1 MLNNMSFYNFM
12 HKQILVLIALF
23 ASTAT
28 SYVFFGIVYSSYII
42 EPLWYLLVLA
52 VSYWGYSLH
61 KSYSKK
67 NYTIKDKEKWLSKLR
82 YFIFLYFSTW
92 TIMFIVYVS
101 RDNIELHY
109 LAIFTQLGV
118 AVVATTILV
127 TEKRLAIFILTSSML
142 PITIYLLLIGEFYA
156 YVIAILTVVL
166 AWVLLYGSRNTYNY
180 LLRNQF
186 QAYHDYL
193 TKLGNRRY
201 FVELLE
207 DAIKIQKNDGKYMY
221 LFLIDLDHFK
231 TINDTLGHDIG
242 DKLLIEVA
250 DRMKMLVKLNN
261 STVSRLG
268 GDEFCILSAVYKDK
282 NMCLEIAK
290 EFAQELLHVIKR
302 TYIIEEHHLYISAS
316 IGVSIIDNPKMTAN
330 TLIKEADI
338 AMYEAKSKGRDGVI
352 LFNDELS
359 IRIERKLEIE
369 RLLHFALEKGEI
381 TLHFQ
386 PQMNLNSEVIGC
398 EVLVRW
404 NNEQL
409 GNVGPDEFIPISEQT
424 GFIVELGYYILEESF
439 KTFSEWDKKGI
450 NLEQLSINI
459 SMRQIFH
466 TTFIEDVSKL
476 CAQYLNQ
483 RLSSKIVFEM
493 TETSVAEDIS
503 KLIEIMNKIKQL
515 GIRFSMD
522 DFGTG
527 YSSLSYLRQIPI
539 DELKIDKSFI
549 IELNDIKKDTN
560 MVKTILNIAKNLG
573 LTVVAEGV
581 ETEMQKDFL
590 IKENCTILQGY
601 YFSKPLNR
609 EKFEEYVANRLKK

>member
-12 HKQILVLIALF
+12 HKQILVLVALF

-61 KSYSKK
+61 KSYSKN

-261 STVSRLG
+261 NTVSRLG

-282 NMCLEIAK
+282 NMCLEIAQ

-369 RLLHFALEKGEI
+369 RLLHFALEKGEV
-381 TLHFQ
+381 TLHYQ
-386 PQMNLNSEVIGC
+386 PQMSLNSEIIGC

-483 RLSSKIVFEM
+483 QLSSKIVFEM

-539 DELKIDKSFI
+539 NELKIDKSFI
-549 IELNDIKKDTN
+549 IELDDIKKDTN

>member
-61 KSYSKK
+61 KSYSKN

-142 PITIYLLLIGEFYA
+142 PITIYLVIIGEFYA

-261 STVSRLG
+261 NTVSRLG

-282 NMCLEIAK
+282 NMCLEIAQ

-338 AMYEAKSKGRDGVI
+338 AMYEDKSKGRDGV
-352 LFNDELS
+352 
-359 IRIERKLEIE
+359 
-369 RLLHFALEKGEI
+369 
-381 TLHFQ
+381 
-386 PQMNLNSEVIGC
+386 
-398 EVLVRW
+398 
-404 NNEQL
+404 
-409 GNVGPDEFIPISEQT
+409 
-424 GFIVELGYYILEESF
+424 
-439 KTFSEWDKKGI
+439 
-450 NLEQLSINI
+450 
-459 SMRQIFH
+459 
-466 TTFIEDVSKL
+466 
-476 CAQYLNQ
+476 
-483 RLSSKIVFEM
+483 
-493 TETSVAEDIS
+493 
-503 KLIEIMNKIKQL
+503 
-515 GIRFSMD
+515 
-522 DFGTG
+522 
-527 YSSLSYLRQIPI
+527 
-539 DELKIDKSFI
+539 
-549 IELNDIKKDTN
+549 
-560 MVKTILNIAKNLG
+560 
-573 LTVVAEGV
+573 
-581 ETEMQKDFL
+581 
-590 IKENCTILQGY
+590 
-601 YFSKPLNR
+601 
-609 EKFEEYVANRLKK
+609 

>member
-1 MLNNMSFYNFM
+1 M

-28 SYVFFGIVYSSYII
+28 SYVFFGVLYSSYII

-52 VSYWGYSLH
+52 VSYWGYRLYRA
-61 KSYSKK
+61 YSE
-67 NYTIKDKEKWLSKLR
+67 NSYTIEEKEKWLSKLR
-82 YFIFLYFSTW
+82 YFLFFYFSTW
-92 TIMFIVYVS
+92 TIMFIVYTS
-101 RDNIELHY
+101 RTNIELHY

-118 AVVATTILV
+118 AVVAATILV
-127 TEKRLAIFILTSSML
+127 TEKKLAIFILTSSML
-142 PITIYLLLIGEFYA
+142 PITIYLLLIGEFYS
-156 YVIAILTVVL
+156 YVIAVLTVVL
-166 AWVLLYGSRNTYNY
+166 AWVLLYGSKNTYNY

-207 DAIKIQKNDGKYMY
+207 DAIKIQKNDSKYMY
-221 LFLIDLDHFK
+221 LLLIDLDYFK
-231 TINDTLGHDIG
+231 TINDTLGHDVG

-250 DRMKMLVKLNN
+250 QRMKMLVKLNN
-261 STVSRLG
+261 SSVSRLG
-268 GDEFCILSAVYKDK
+268 GDEFCILSSSYKEKDA
-282 NMCLEIAK
+282 CLER
-290 EFAQELLHVIKR
+290 AQDFSLELLHLIKQTYVID
-302 TYIIEEHHLYISAS
+302 EHHLYISAS
-316 IGVSIIDNPKMTAN
+316 IGVSIIDNPKITAN
-330 TLIKEADI
+330 TMIKEADI

-369 RLLHFALEKGEI
+369 RLLHFALENGEI
-381 TLHFQ
+381 TLQYQ

-404 NNEQL
+404 HNEQL
-409 GNVGPDEFIPISEQT
+409 GQVGPDEFIPISEQT
-424 GFIVELGYYILEESF
+424 GFIVELGYYIMEESF
-439 KTFSEWDKKGI
+439 KTFSEWDVVGI
-450 NLEQLSINI
+450 KLEQLSINI
-459 SMRQIFH
+459 SMRQMFH
-466 TTFIEDVSKL
+466 TTFLDDVSKL
-476 CAQYLNQ
+476 CVKHLTPE
-483 RLSSKIVFEM
+483 LSSKLVFEM
-493 TETSVAEDIS
+493 TETSAAEDIG
-503 KLIEIMNKIKQL
+503 KLINIMNKIKQH

-549 IELNDIKKDTN
+549 SELDDAKKDIN

-573 LTVVAEGV
+573 LTIVAEGV
-581 ETEMQKDFL
+581 ETEMQKEFL
-590 IKENCTILQGY
+590 IKEDCDILQGY

-609 EKFEEYVANRLKK
+609 DKFEEYFAAMSKK